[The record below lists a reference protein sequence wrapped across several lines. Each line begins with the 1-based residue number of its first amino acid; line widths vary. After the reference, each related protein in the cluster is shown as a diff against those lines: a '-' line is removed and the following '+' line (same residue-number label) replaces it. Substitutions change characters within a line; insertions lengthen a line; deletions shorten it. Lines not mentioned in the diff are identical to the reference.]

1 MSFIQE
7 KREVAGDYE
16 WIEGTR
22 DSYPQTRRE
31 LLKNKDWEDGV
42 DCLERSMGSS
52 WWEGLVGFLQ
62 VAKGVL

>member
-1 MSFIQE
+1 MC
-7 KREVAGDYE
+7 
-16 WIEGTR
+16 IEGSQY
-22 DSYPQTRRE
+22 SYLQDRRE